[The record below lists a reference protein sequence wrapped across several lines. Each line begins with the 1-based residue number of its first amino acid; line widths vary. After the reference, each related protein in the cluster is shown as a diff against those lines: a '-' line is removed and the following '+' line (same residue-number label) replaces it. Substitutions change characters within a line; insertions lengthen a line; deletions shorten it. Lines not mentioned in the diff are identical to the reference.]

1 MTMRNHRSALPR
13 YASGFTLIEMIW
25 VLAVIGILI
34 MISNLSTITRL
45 NYTYYEA
52 KQEATNRRI
61 HSALL
66 NYAKTSTPR
75 GTLPNPYTGGGY
87 NSTVYNPGDTTLAQI
102 FRSADIPP
110 SEINS
115 DGTATQNVRVYQV
128 VQLTRAVP
136 LFFQSGPLTTLTY
149 QYAEVH
155 LTACPLSDATCNRSA
170 PNIPGASATLS
181 SANYKTWTTI
191 APDYN
196 ATMFSTEDL
205 QKQMLAL
212 SAQNLNRIHD
222 QFLARFNVNRAAA
235 AATDTTNWYPY
246 PYAAGVPGTPNPDKS
261 GAAAASNQYC
271 WDGWYDLS
279 AANINVLAQV
289 GLSQQQYGKTAWGGT
304 IEYCRDYDPALRGAN
319 SLPHF
324 GALRI
329 NNSVSLGDPPS
340 ATAANNL
347 FISF

>member
-1 MTMRNHRSALPR
+1 MNTPR
-13 YASGFTLIEMIW
+13 YAAAAPRATRGFTLIELIW

-34 MISNLSTITRL
+34 TIGNLSTITRL

-61 HSALL
+61 QSALL
-66 NYAKTSTPR
+66 NYAKTNSTR
-75 GTLPNPYTGGGY
+75 GTLPTPYTGGGY
-87 NSTVYNPGDTTLAQI
+87 NSTVYDPSNATLAQI

-110 SEINS
+110 NEING
-115 DGTATQNVRVYQV
+115 DGTPTQNVRVYQAL
-128 VQLTRAVP
+128 QLTRTVP
-136 LFFQSGPLTTLTY
+136 LYFQSGPLTTLTY
-149 QYAEVH
+149 QYAAIH
-155 LTACPLSDATCNRSA
+155 LTSCPLSDATCNRAA
-170 PNIPGASATLS
+170 PNIPGASTPLTT
-181 SANYKTWTTI
+181 ANYKTWTTTS
-191 APDYN
+191 PDYN

-212 SAQNLNRIHD
+212 TAQHLNRLHD
-222 QFLARFNVNRAAA
+222 QLIARFNVKRAAA
-235 AATDTTNWYPY
+235 DATDTTNWYPY
-246 PYAAGVPGTPNPDKS
+246 PYAAGVPGTPNPNMS
-261 GAAAASNQYC
+261 GSAAASNQYC

-279 AANINVLAQV
+279 AANVNVLAQI